1 MSLRAR
7 LVLGCAAALALL
19 VLSYAA
25 TRVAERGRFATPYST
40 YGAGPEGARALLL
53 LARQLGYGAQ
63 PFARDLSQLPRGTLI
78 SFGGCR
84 ATDGARKVSRP
95 EREALARWVEAGG
108 LLISLGVADVLP
120 SGAGLS
126 FSRPPECPEDD
137 PGPLA
142 TWLGEAEEA
151 SDTRA
156 QREVVVEAA
165 GPPLSHLLPFT
176 VRAVRPLRL
185 GHDAEAT
192 EILTSSEGTL
202 GLTAPYGRGRVVLL
216 GISEAF
222 TNEALSD
229 GGGLVFA
236 RLLRAFAPSGPIW
249 FDEYHLGMGERRSLV
264 GYARD
269 LGYGPILLQ
278 GLLAAIAALA
288 ALSVRIAPVARGR
301 EQPGATRIQRSFLE
315 ALGALFQRSGDTR
328 AALEL
333 LARAALARLAEGY
346 HARAVPAQR
355 LEAWLRLR
363 GLFAAAH
370 YAHGI
375 TRHAAQPLAPGETL
389 VSRAQAIDQD
399 ATLAVAIAVV
409 SSRVEPRASTVSSS
423 SAGPRASTHTPGA
436 PDVR

>member
-1 MSLRAR
+1 
-7 LVLGCAAALALL
+7 
-19 VLSYAA
+19 
-25 TRVAERGRFATPYST
+25 
-40 YGAGPEGARALLL
+40 L
-53 LARQLGYGAQ
+53 LAGRLGYGAQ
-63 PFARDLSQLPRGTLI
+63 PFTRDLSQLPRGTLVT
-78 SFGGCR
+78 FGGCR
-84 ATDGARKVSRP
+84 ASDAARKVSRP

-120 SGAGLS
+120 SGAGL
-126 FSRPPECPEDD
+126 FFQRPPECAEQETS
-137 PGPLA
+137 PLEA
-142 TWLGEAEEA
+142 WLAGDQDSGAARAE
-151 SDTRA
+151 
-156 QREVVVEAA
+156 RELVAEAA
-165 GPPLSHLLPFT
+165 GPPLSHLLPFS
-176 VRAVRPLRL
+176 VRGARPLRL

-222 TNEALSD
+222 TNAALSD

-236 RLLRAFAPSGPIW
+236 RILRAFAPSGPVW

-278 GLLAAIAALA
+278 SLLAAIAALA
-288 ALSVRIAPVARGR
+288 ALATRIAPVAEGR
-301 EQPGATRIQRSFLE
+301 EQAGAIRVQRSFLE
-315 ALGALFQRSGDTR
+315 ALGALFQRSNDTR

-333 LARAALARLAEGY
+333 LSQSALGRLAGSY
-346 HARAVPAQR
+346 HARELPGHK

-370 YAHGI
+370 YAQSI
-375 TRHAAQPLAPGETL
+375 ARHAALPLTAGETL

-399 ATLAVAIAVV
+399 ATLAVAIATV
-409 SSRVEPRASTVSSS
+409 SSRADPRAATVS
-423 SAGPRASTHTPGA
+423 ARMEARAATLPPGA
-436 PDVR
+436 LDA